1 MTTIVERPD
10 GYDTHETDVVRSLA
24 GAELDD
30 QALADAERDNR
41 SLGQHYYEKMT
52 APITLTPGDEDKIA
66 QLLNDHD
73 IAEAEAS
80 TVDTVPFQQ
89 DRIVGTI
96 ALPLENRELGE
107 MLAAW
112 GRVFPGSY
120 MQMTGVSRGQGYEQE
135 IRIYVPT
142 GDDDG

>member
-1 MTTIVERPD
+1 
-10 GYDTHETDVVRSLA
+10 
-24 GAELDD
+24 
-30 QALADAERDNR
+30 
-41 SLGQHYYEKMT
+41 MT